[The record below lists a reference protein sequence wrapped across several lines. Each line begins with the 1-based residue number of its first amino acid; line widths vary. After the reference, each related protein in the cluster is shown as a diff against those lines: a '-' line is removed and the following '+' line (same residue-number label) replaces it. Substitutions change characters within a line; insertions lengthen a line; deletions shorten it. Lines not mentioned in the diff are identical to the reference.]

1 MAIHSIRDLFR
12 SVYVLAVSAVVG
24 VALLLV
30 GCAGA
35 LGGLVKAYPGPE
47 RPASEV
53 AVMQCGFS
61 LAIVAVDED
70 RNFSGKPIVC
80 QFSLLPGKHTFR
92 VKIEKKEY
100 GTSITWVQKGDQ
112 IVEYELKAGKT
123 YSLSAFEDQKSPGL
137 WTISISDPV
146 TNRITT
152 LKQVR
157 LQ

>member
-1 MAIHSIRDLFR
+1 MAIHSMRGLFTP
-12 SVYVLAVSAVVG
+12 VYGLAVSAVVAAT
-24 VALLLV
+24 VLLA

-61 LAIVAVDED
+61 LAILAVDED
-70 RNFSGKPIVC
+70 RNFSGNPVTC

-92 VKIEKKEY
+92 VRVVKKEY
-100 GTSITWVQKGDQ
+100 GTPLTLVQKGDQ
-112 IVEYELKAGKT
+112 VVEYELKAGKT
-123 YSLSAFEDQKSPGL
+123 YSLHAFEDQKSPGL
-137 WTISISDPV
+137 WTISVSDPV
-146 TNRITT
+146 TNKITT
-152 LKQVR
+152 LKQLR